1 MASDCGPH
9 RKALLEQVHALTLTP
24 SGQLVSAS
32 ADGSIRIWDLMRFRA
47 IVALMG
53 HTGGVLCCACVSGA
67 YAEAGAA
74 AAAADAA
81 ASVLFSAD
89 AKGELLRW
97 SVRPLPV
104 LGLAGVSVLPTA
116 RVHVTEQGGGVY
128 ALAFAASS
136 LVVTAGADHRVR
148 LWNRADLSAVAT
160 LDPSMH
166 RASVFA
172 LAALLPPVPIGDL
185 LSHLFGVA
193 LMDV

>member
-53 HTGGVLCCACVSGA
+53 HTGSVLCCACVSGA
-67 YAEAGAA
+67 YAEADATAAAADANAAAADAADAAAAA
-74 AAAADAA
+74 AAAADAD

-97 SVRPLPV
+97 SAPAVTTRDD
-104 LGLAGVSVLPTA
+104 AAKA
-116 RVHVTEQGGGVY
+116 R
-128 ALAFAASS
+128 A
-136 LVVTAGADHRVR
+136 
-148 LWNRADLSAVAT
+148 
-160 LDPSMH
+160 
-166 RASVFA
+166 
-172 LAALLPPVPIGDL
+172 
-185 LSHLFGVA
+185 
-193 LMDV
+193 